1 MHQAAELLERG
12 IPDAMSTRELP
23 TALAAEIDFLAGR
36 TDTWATERTGIT
48 ASIRARALAL
58 RGRFEQAREVMT
70 TLDARDLDVH
80 GLVAAA
86 WAVSRVGPDDL
97 VPSLVARLD
106 RETDEFLSHG
116 NLPLGPRSTV
126 AGLLA
131 AGAGRLD
138 RSVDFFDDAVRV
150 GDARAPLWGAL
161 ARLEQARVVHCVEA
175 VGMGDDSDITP
186 SAATDHALISART
199 FFGAGGYGSLL
210 ARCDAV
216 DRAVDSWSAPG
227 GGRLIPGTGW
237 TVGFGVQPPVEV
249 RPSKGLRALHYLI
262 TNRHR
267 AVPAVELDLA
277 ADGADPSPIADLF
290 AAGPLDVFES
300 DDYPD
305 LAVRLRESLFDE
317 VVRSRITKLLRRTVS
332 RLGESHR
339 LLGAHLSAAIHTGY
353 GCRYQP
359 SAPFTISWQL

>member
-1 MHQAAELLERG
+1 MHRAAELLERG
-12 IPDAMSTRELP
+12 IPDAVSTRELP
-23 TALAAEIDFLAGR
+23 AALAAEIDFLAGR
-36 TDTWATERTGIT
+36 TDAWETERTDIA

-58 RGRFEQAREVMT
+58 RGRFEPAREIMT
-70 TLDARDLDVH
+70 TLDARDLDVQ

-97 VPSLVARLD
+97 VPSLLARLD
-106 RETDEFLSHG
+106 GETDEFLSQG
-116 NLPLGPRSTV
+116 DLPLGPRSTV

-175 VGMGDDSDITP
+175 VGVGDDSGDTSP
-186 SAATDHALISART
+186 AAADHALISART

-210 ARCDAV
+210 TRCDAV

-227 GGRLIPGTGW
+227 GGRLIPGTRW
-237 TVGFGVQPPVEV
+237 TIGFGVQPPVDV
-249 RPSKGLRALHYLI
+249 RPSKGLLALHYLI

-267 AVPAVELDLA
+267 SVPAVELDLA
-277 ADGADPSPIADLF
+277 ANGDDPSPIADLF
-290 AAGPLDVFES
+290 AAGPLEVFES
-300 DDYPD
+300 DDHPD
-305 LAVRLRESLFDE
+305 LAVRLRESLFDD
-317 VVRSRITKLLRRTVS
+317 VVRSRVTKLLRRSVS
-332 RLGESHR
+332 KLGESHR
-339 LLGAHLSAAIHTGY
+339 LLGAHLDAAIHTGY

-359 SAPFTISWQL
+359 TAPFAISWQL